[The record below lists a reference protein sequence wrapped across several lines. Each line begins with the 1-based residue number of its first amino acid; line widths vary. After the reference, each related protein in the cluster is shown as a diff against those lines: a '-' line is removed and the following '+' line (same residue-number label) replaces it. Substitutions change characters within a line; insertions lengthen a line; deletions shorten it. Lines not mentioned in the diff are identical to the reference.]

1 MLQHQRYYMNELY
14 TQTETIRGRQY
25 RYDPDLDCW
34 YPLDRYKSMTRL
46 ETWSPLIVLLVMAVL
61 AVYIEYWH

>member
-25 RYDPDLDCW
+25 RY
-34 YPLDRYKSMTRL
+34 KSMTRL
-46 ETWSPLIVLLVMAVL
+46 ETWSPLIVLLVL